1 MLQRLEN
8 FTAAI
13 DQFSEKNF
21 SQNNYADSDEI
32 EIDNVQT
39 EQIFDVNSPREIELT
54 LNIGLFDINQTNMS
68 SDNKFINIEQQIDES
83 RLDELNANSVV
94 SIEKLADISIDNLCD
109 QYALSKDLLA
119 NTNNSEEIDAS
130 LSDNKTSS
138 DSEFERN
145 CITSVNEKYF
155 NK

>member
-1 MLQRLEN
+1 
-8 FTAAI
+8 
-13 DQFSEKNF
+13 
-21 SQNNYADSDEI
+21 
-32 EIDNVQT
+32 
-39 EQIFDVNSPREIELT
+39 
-54 LNIGLFDINQTNMS
+54 MS